1 MKRLFFVAGESSG
14 DMHGANLIRALR
26 AAAPDIKCEG
36 LGGRMMADA
45 GMCLRH
51 DLAGEAIM
59 GFFEVVK
66 HFPAIRRLFLDT
78 AEHLRTTSPDAVVL
92 IDYPGFNIRL
102 AKAAHAAGI
111 PVIYYI
117 SPQVWAW
124 KKKRLKTLARC
135 VRKMLV
141 IFPFEE
147 ALYRQTGVDCTYV
160 GHPLLDHLAGY
171 TPARRFEGDPVIAL
185 LPGSRQQEIAR
196 HTRVMVDVGRGI
208 LEHYPSARFISAAVD
223 EARAAQIRALA
234 GNFPIEVCVGAM
246 YDVLAA
252 ARFCVVASGTATLET
267 TLFGVPMIILYKVST
282 PTYWLARLLVDV
294 PHIGMVNILAGRGIV
309 PEFVQ
314 HDAVPERILPVVLE
328 LIKDTPDRTQML
340 RELAAVRERLGAG
353 GASECAAAEV
363 LSFLQRDRCE

>member
-1 MKRLFFVAGESSG
+1 
-14 DMHGANLIRALR
+14 MHGANLIRALR
-26 AAAPDIKCEG
+26 TAAPDIACEG
-36 LGGRMMADA
+36 LGGRMMAEA
-45 GMCLRH
+45 GMRLRH

-66 HFPAIRRLFLDT
+66 HFPAIRRLFIDT
-78 AEHLRTTSPDAVVL
+78 VEHLRATRPDALVL

-102 AKAAHAAGI
+102 AKAARAAGI

-124 KKKRLKTLARC
+124 KKKRLQTLARC

-147 ALYRQTGVDCTYV
+147 SLYREAGVDCAYV
-160 GHPLLDHLAGY
+160 GHPLLDHLNGY
-171 TPARRFEGDPVIAL
+171 LPARRFEGDPVIAL

-196 HTRVMVDVGRGI
+196 HTGVLVDIGRGI
-208 LEHYPSARFISAAVD
+208 LDRYPGARFISAAVD
-223 EARAAQIRALA
+223 AARAYQIRRLA
-234 GNFPIEVCVGAM
+234 GNFPIEVYVGSM
-246 YDVLAA
+246 YDILAA

-267 TLFGVPMIILYKVST
+267 TLFGVPMVILYKVSA

-314 HDAVPERILPVVLE
+314 HDAVAERIIPVALE
-328 LIKDTPDRTQML
+328 LIDDTPVRTRML
-340 RELAAVRERLGAG
+340 QELAIVRERLGAG
-353 GASECAAAEV
+353 GASERAASEI
-363 LSFLQRDRCE
+363 LGFLQGDCCE